1 MLVGLYFKI
10 VSILFSGNLYKIV
23 FSFGDRSKT
32 KISCRNLILRL
43 LYLDFIK
50 FSSEYS
56 RD

>member
-10 VSILFSGNLYKIV
+10 VSILFSGDLYKIV

-32 KISCRNLILRL
+32 TISCRNLILRL